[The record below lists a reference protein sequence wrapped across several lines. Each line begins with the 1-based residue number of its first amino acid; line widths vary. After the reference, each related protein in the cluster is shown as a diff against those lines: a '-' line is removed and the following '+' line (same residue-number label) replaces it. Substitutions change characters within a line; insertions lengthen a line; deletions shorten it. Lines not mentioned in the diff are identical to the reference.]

1 MSNNLEFSPATT
13 FVLGE
18 YLPYDSQ
25 LPIAEIAGTRIV
37 KCLYRRDPKVA
48 ASTAKVS
55 VYVRI
60 PSKHINEEAI
70 LNNFPALLPHI
81 ISYLESMEDELIKKE
96 HASGL
101 LRFYHEKLSFDAI
114 IEQLESSNEGAR
126 LTKEKIEDWFVDII
140 ESNLMSA
147 FLAKLGLD
155 PDSLDE
161 AQLLKLELVLKAYK
175 GKFSSLA
182 GGKTYLKP
190 ADCAALL
197 KVLADCDSTKSNI
210 GARLSS
216 RLSAMESKEQE
227 DLLCL

>member
-1 MSNNLEFSPATT
+1 MTTLNPITSAIAPA
-13 FVLGE
+13 LGE

-25 LPIAEIAGTRIV
+25 LPIAEIPGTRIV
-37 KCLYRRDPKVA
+37 KCLYRRDPKA
-48 ASTAKVS
+48 DPTTARAS

-60 PSKHINEEAI
+60 PAKHINEEAI
-70 LNNFPALLPHI
+70 LENFPALLPHI
-81 ISYLESMEDELIKKE
+81 ISYLESIEDEAIKKE

-101 LRFYHEKLSFDAI
+101 LRFYHEKLSFAAI
-114 IEQLESSNEGAR
+114 LESLESSNEGAR
-126 LTKEKIEDWFVDII
+126 LTKEKIESWFSEVI
-140 ESNLMSA
+140 EANLMLA
-147 FLAKLGLD
+147 FIAKLGLN

-161 AQLLKLELVLKAYK
+161 AQLLKLELVLGAYK

-190 ADCAALL
+190 ADCEALL
-197 KVLADCDSTKSNI
+197 KVLSECDSARSNI

-216 RLSAMESKEQE
+216 RLSAMGNKEQE